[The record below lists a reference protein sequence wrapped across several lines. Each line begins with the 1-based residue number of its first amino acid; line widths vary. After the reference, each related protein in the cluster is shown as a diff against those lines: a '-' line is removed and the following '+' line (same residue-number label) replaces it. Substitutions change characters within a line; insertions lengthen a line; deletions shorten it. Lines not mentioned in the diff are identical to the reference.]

1 MTRKLC
7 PHCRNGVPLY
17 RFNLEPRF
25 SVPGWDETMLFPV
38 KPPPSYSSD
47 WARCS
52 GTIED
57 VEWLEHDVRT
67 NVPLEHPKCIIAI
80 FGPIVSTALGYRS
93 RKRGYPLPS
102 RLPEDTRDPIVI
114 VLEIMVDLVSMARQ
128 AIQSQSSLP
137 VDQLVFLICQTEAA
151 LRLKGC
157 CGIDLRF
164 DILEALR
171 SLLHALAGFEVEL
184 THAS

>member
-1 MTRKLC
+1 MRRHQC
-7 PHCRNGVPLY
+7 PHCRNGVRLY

-25 SVPGWDETMLFPV
+25 SVPGWDESMLFPV
-38 KPPPSYSSD
+38 KPPASYSSD

-67 NVPLEHPKCIIAI
+67 NEPLEHPKCVIAI
-80 FGPIVSTALGYRS
+80 FEPIVSTALGYRS
-93 RKRGYPLPS
+93 RKRAYPLPS

-114 VLEIMVDLVSMARQ
+114 ALETMENLVSMANQ
-128 AIQSQSSLP
+128 AIQTQSSLA
-137 VDQLVFLICQTEAA
+137 VDQLVFLICRTEAA

-171 SLLHALAGFEVEL
+171 SLLYALAGLEVEL
-184 THAS
+184 AHAS